1 MSTTRCTFLL
11 CAVYLFFPTGFQ
23 NCLCQQLSLAITAA
37 LVHYKAVSLS
47 RSHSI
52 TAILPSSSITVLELE
67 VILKFRPG
75 VALLAT
81 YSLCHL
87 GGNQ

>member
-23 NCLCQQLSLAITAA
+23 NCSCQLSLAITAA
-37 LVHYKAVSLS
+37 LVHCKAVSLS

-52 TAILPSSSITVLELE
+52 TAILPSSSITVLELQ
-67 VILKFRPG
+67 VILKFGP
-75 VALLAT
+75 VFAVLAT
-81 YSLCHL
+81 YSLHHL
-87 GGNQ
+87 G